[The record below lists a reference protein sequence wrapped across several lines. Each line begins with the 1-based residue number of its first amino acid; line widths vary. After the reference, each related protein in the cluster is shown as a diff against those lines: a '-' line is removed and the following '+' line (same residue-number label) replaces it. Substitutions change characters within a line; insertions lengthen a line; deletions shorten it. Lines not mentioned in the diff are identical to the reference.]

1 MTAQNYRCGWV
12 ALMGPPNAGKSTL
25 LNALLGQKVSIVTP
39 KPQTTRNQIVGIHT
53 DDEAQTIFMDMPGLS
68 QVRGRLSK
76 AMLQAVWQSLR
87 QADVIMPVL
96 DAHLY
101 IRHPEF
107 LDRDMAPVAE
117 ALASEERPMIVVVNK
132 VDLFADK
139 SRMLPLLTRL
149 NEMWPHAEIF
159 PVSALMKDGL
169 PGLMELLHSR
179 LPQQEAQFPED
190 QISTAPVRFMAAEI
204 IREKLFLQLRQEVP
218 YGIAVDIEQW
228 EEDAERGQ
236 TIIHAVI
243 YVSRPMHKG
252 MVIGKG
258 GQVLKQVGME
268 ARKDM
273 VELLGGKVHLELWV
287 KVRENWTEDP
297 AFVQEMTQV
306 GEVAL

>member
-1 MTAQNYRCGWV
+1 MTAQSYRCGWV

-25 LNALLGQKVSIVTP
+25 LNALLGQKVTIVTP

-53 DDEAQTIFMDMPGLS
+53 DEAAQTVFMDTPGLS

-76 AMLQAVWQSLR
+76 AMLQAVWQSLN

-96 DAHLY
+96 DSHLY
-101 IRHPEF
+101 IRHPDYLE
-107 LDRDMAPVAE
+107 RDLAPVAE
-117 ALASEERPMIVVVNK
+117 ALASETRPMIVVVNK

-149 NEMWPHAEIF
+149 SEMWPSAEIF

-169 PGLMELLHSR
+169 PALMELIRSR
-179 LPQQEAQFPED
+179 LPEGEAQFPED

-218 YGIAVDIEQW
+218 YCIAVEVEHW

-236 TIIHAVI
+236 TVIHAVI
-243 YVSRPMHKG
+243 YVARSMHKG

-258 GQVLKQVGME
+258 GKVLKQVGME
-268 ARKDM
+268 ARKDIQ
-273 VELLGGKVHLELWV
+273 ELLGGKVHLELWV

-297 AFVQEMTQV
+297 AFVQEMTRV
-306 GEVAL
+306 GEVL